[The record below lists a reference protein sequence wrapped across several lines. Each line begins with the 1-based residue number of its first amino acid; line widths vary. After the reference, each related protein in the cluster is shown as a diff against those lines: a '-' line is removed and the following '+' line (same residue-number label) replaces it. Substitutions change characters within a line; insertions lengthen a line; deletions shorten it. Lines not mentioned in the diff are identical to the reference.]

1 MENTKK
7 SLSILL
13 LLVVF
18 LFLSS
23 TTTFSQQSSGKLFEK
38 ALYTEEVMGE
48 LQQAI
53 EVYQTIVKDFP
64 DNRPVAAKAQ
74 FHIGLCYEKLG
85 KEEAM
90 KAYQQVIQNYGEQK
104 EVVAK
109 AQGRLSILQPS
120 KLAEKPDGIRI
131 RQIWKSPYQ
140 DYLGTVSSD
149 GSLHAYIFWGEGDVA
164 VRDLI
169 TGENKVLTNE
179 ADLGDSSHFAETP
192 VISKNGKQIA
202 YSWWNP
208 YNTNDL
214 RIIDV
219 DNPSPRLLYSNKGE
233 EVYPAA
239 WLSDHE
245 LIAARYNTNTKT
257 VKITSFNILDGTFH
271 DLKTFDGINWAQLA
285 CSPDEKYIA
294 YDFANE
300 NKGGNFDINIL
311 PMDGSSEISIIE
323 HPAND
328 RVLGWVPLRREFLF
342 ISDRSGYW
350 DLWAVTIDDGKPS
363 GPVNRIYTNIGE
375 VRPVGFSQNGDC
387 YFGYSRHKFNT
398 YIAPFNA
405 QTGNIK
411 IASGKSL
418 TGSNF
423 WLTWSPDGQFL
434 AYVNLDANADNPFQL
449 IVQDLKTGKERK
461 LAENLSR
468 TRSPCWSPDGN
479 MIVVVGQDKSMN
491 QPTGYKGA
499 VYQVNVKTGQ
509 TDQILLLSDYEYNV
523 PEDDAFPLSDLEWSA
538 DGRSIYLLFFKD
550 RLIKHDLETGEDKIL
565 YNHTDFNRGT
575 LSFSPDG
582 KILLFGIQVP
592 GEEKSC
598 LVTIPAEGGRETEL
612 CTTQEANNFDRALWS
627 PDGKYIYFTERPEGT
642 NLWRIPAEGGKP
654 KKVWHSDNNR
664 VPVFSI
670 HPDGDQIAFS
680 IHEGTTEVKVI
691 ENLVQELDKIYNMT
705 IGND

>member
-1 MENTKK
+1 MKK
-7 SLSILL
+7 AMKKIILILIWCLGPMIMVTGQEQQAEKLLSKAIYEEE
-13 LLVVF
+13 VN
-18 LFLSS
+18 
-23 TTTFSQQSSGKLFEK
+23 GKLDE
-38 ALYTEEVMGE
+38 
-48 LQQAI
+48 AI
-53 EVYQTIVKDFP
+53 KTYQLIVKQYP
-64 DNRPVAAKAQ
+64 ENRKVAAKAYY
-74 FHIGLCYEKLG
+74 HIGMCYEKLG

-90 KAYQQVIQNYGEQK
+90 RAYRQVIQNYGEQK
-104 EVVAK
+104 EIVAK
-109 AQGRLSILQPS
+109 AQGRLSILQPG

-131 RQIWKSPYQ
+131 RQIWKSPYT
-140 DYLGTVSSD
+140 DYLGSVSFD

-164 VRDLI
+164 VHYLI

-179 ADLGDSSHFAETP
+179 ADLGDSTHFAETP

-219 DNPSPRLLYSNKGE
+219 DNPSSRLLYKNKGE
-233 EVYPAA
+233 EVYPVA

-245 LIAARYNTNTKT
+245 LIAARYNTNNRT
-257 VKITSFNILDGTFH
+257 VKITSFNILDGTFL
-271 DLKTFDGINWAQLA
+271 DLKTFEDFNWSQLA

-311 PMDGSSEISIIE
+311 PMDGSSEISIVE

-328 RVLGWVPLRREFLF
+328 RVLGWVPGRKEFLF
-342 ISDRSGYW
+342 ISDRSGFW
-350 DLWAVTIDDGKPS
+350 DLWAITIDDGKPS
-363 GPVNRIYTNIGE
+363 GPVKRIYNDIGK
-375 VRPVGFSQNGDC
+375 VKPVGITQNGDC
-387 YFGYSRHKFNT
+387 YIGFSRHKFNT

-411 IASGKSL
+411 AASGKTL
-418 TGSNF
+418 KGSNF
-423 WLTWSPDGQFL
+423 WVNWSPDGQFL
-434 AYVNLDANADNPFQL
+434 AYVKLETNDDNPYQL
-449 IVQDLKTGKERK
+449 FVQDLKTGKERK

-468 TRSPCWSPDGN
+468 TSSSPYWSPDGN
-479 MIVVVGQDKSMN
+479 KILVVGHEKSKFK
-491 QPTGYKGA
+491 TIGYKGA
-499 VYQVNVKTGQ
+499 VYQVNVKTGE
-509 TDQILLLSDYEYNV
+509 TDQILALSDYKYDV
-523 PEDDAFPLSDLEWSA
+523 PEDDAFPLSDLGWSS

-575 LSFSPDG
+575 LGLSPDG
-582 KILLFGIQVP
+582 KNLLFGRRIE

-598 LVTIPAEGGRETEL
+598 LVIIPAEGGKENEL
-612 CTTQEANNFDRALWS
+612 CTTQETDNFDRALWS
-627 PDGKYIYFTERPEGT
+627 PDGRYIYFTERSEGT
-642 NLWRIPAEGGKP
+642 NLWQIPTEGGKP
-654 KKVWHSDNNR
+654 RKVWHSDNHR
-664 VPVFSI
+664 VPIFSI

-691 ENLVQELDKIYNMT
+691 ENLVQELERIDNMSK
-705 IGND
+705 

>member
-1 MENTKK
+1 MKCIRILIMI
-7 SLSILL
+7 LSISLL
-13 LLVVF
+13 LGGY
-18 LFLSS
+18 SS
-23 TTTFSQQSSGKLFEK
+23 FAQTAEELLPKAIQLEEVKGELEK
-38 ALYTEEVMGE
+38 ALE
-48 LQQAI
+48 I
-53 EVYQTIVKDFP
+53 YQTIVREYP
-64 DNRPVAAKAQ
+64 ENRPVAAKAYY
-74 FHIGLCYEKLG
+74 HIGMCYEKLG

-90 KAYQQVIQNYGEQK
+90 KAYREVIQNYGEQK

-109 AQGRLSILQPS
+109 AQDRLSILQPS

-140 DYLGTVSSD
+140 DYLGTVSFD

-164 VRDLI
+164 VRNLI
-169 TGENKVLTNE
+169 TGENKVLTND

-219 DNPSPRLLYSNKGE
+219 DNPSPRLLYREKGE
-233 EVYPAA
+233 EAYPIA

-245 LIAARYNTNTKT
+245 LIVGRYKTNTNT

-271 DLKTFDGINWAQLA
+271 DLKIFEGMNWAQLA

-328 RVLGWVPLRREFLF
+328 RVLGWVPGRREFLF

-411 IASGKSL
+411 IESGKSF

-468 TRSPCWSPDGN
+468 SRLPCWSPDGN

-491 QPTGYKGA
+491 QTIGYKGA
-499 VYQVNVKTGQ
+499 VYMVDVKTGQ
-509 TDQILLLSDYEYNV
+509 ADQILSLSDYEYNV

-565 YNHTDFNRGT
+565 YKHTDFRRGT
-575 LSFSPDG
+575 LGLSPDG
-582 KILLFGIQVP
+582 KNLLFGIQVP
-592 GEEKSC
+592 GEEKSR
-598 LVTIPAEGGRETEL
+598 LVTIPAEGGKETEL
-612 CTTQEANNFDRALWS
+612 CITQEAKVFDWALWS
-627 PDGKYIYFTERPEGT
+627 PDGQYIYFTERPEGT

-654 KKVWHSDNNR
+654 QKVWHTDNNR
-664 VPVFSI
+664 VPIFSI
-670 HPDGDQIAFS
+670 HPDCDQIAFS

-691 ENLVQELDKIYNMT
+691 ENLISELEKIENPSKSK
-705 IGND
+705 